1 MMPHDLTDEQLDEL
15 AALVTLFDVELSE
28 ELEAILLS
36 WAAETRI
43 AAKTV
48 TSPRGTVS
56 PDELDDLAG
65 RLSSA
70 RGNEPQRRRVR
81 GQREARRG

>member
-1 MMPHDLTDEQLDEL
+1 MPHDLTDEQLDEL

-36 WAAETRI
+36 GATETRI
-43 AAKTV
+43 AARTEI
-48 TSPRGTVS
+48 SARGTVS

-65 RLSSA
+65 RLQTA
-70 RGNEPQRRRVR
+70 RGPEPRRRGAR